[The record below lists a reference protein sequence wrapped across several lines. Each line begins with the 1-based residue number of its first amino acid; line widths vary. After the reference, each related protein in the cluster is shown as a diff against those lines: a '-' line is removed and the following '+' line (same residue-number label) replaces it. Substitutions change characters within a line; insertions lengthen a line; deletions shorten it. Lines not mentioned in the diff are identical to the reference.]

1 MNKGNPTPGQP
12 GEPQPAE
19 APRDEAPRDE
29 AQRNEAQRSE
39 AQRSEAQ
46 PAEPQERDA
55 RRRLRELLAIPER
68 ERTDALWD
76 EIVSLEIQLAPGNRA
91 PSGQPDAGHRQEP
104 GRRQGRPDQGRRREG
119 ASDAK
124 PSKHFFKRSK
134 RGPGAPNKA

>member
-1 MNKGNPTPGQP
+1 MNKGNPAPGQP

-29 AQRNEAQRSE
+29 AQRDEAQRNE
-39 AQRSEAQ
+39 PQRREAQ

-55 RRRLRELLAIPER
+55 RRRLRELLAIPDR
-68 ERTDALWD
+68 DRTDAVWD

-91 PSGQPDAGHRQEP
+91 PTGQPEGGRRQEP
-104 GRRQGRPDQGRRREG
+104 GRRQGRPEQARRREG
-119 ASDAK
+119 SSDAK
-124 PSKHFFKRSK
+124 PSKHYFKRPK